1 MARWHISCDLRDNS
15 PANDIRASAGET
27 EGDKPLL
34 LRGVRVP
41 CRPIGISVSLK
52 RRDLKILV
60 VEDDQGIADLICWV
74 LQDAGFQV
82 FAETGI
88 AAAKRAID
96 VCHPR
101 VVITDLVLPD
111 GLGSDF
117 INQLK
122 TQPDNEEVA
131 SVLISAHPQALAHA
145 KASRADAYLPKPFDL
160 DDLNR
165 VVGDLVGV
173 D

>member
-1 MARWHISCDLRDNS
+1 MDYSSYFPELDCPMS
-15 PANDIRASAGET
+15 
-27 EGDKPLL
+27 
-34 LRGVRVP
+34 
-41 CRPIGISVSLK
+41 IGQ
-52 RRDLKILV
+52 RDLKVLV
-60 VEDDQGIADLICWV
+60 VEDDQGIADLISWV
-74 LQDAGFQV
+74 LQDAGFDV
-82 FAETGI
+82 RTETAI
-88 AAAKRAID
+88 AAAQRA
-96 VCHPR
+96 CSECRPR

-122 TQPDNEEVA
+122 EQPQYDEVA

-145 KASRADAYLPKPFDL
+145 KSSKADAYLPKPFDL

-173 D
+173 ERVRQSH